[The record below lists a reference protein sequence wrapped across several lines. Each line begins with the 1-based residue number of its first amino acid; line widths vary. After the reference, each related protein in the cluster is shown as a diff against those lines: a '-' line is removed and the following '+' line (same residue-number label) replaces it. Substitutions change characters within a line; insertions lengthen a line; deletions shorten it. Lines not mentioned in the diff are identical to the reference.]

1 MACMATN
8 HERDD
13 KVLNEALRPVNK
25 LDLASRETSPE
36 LSSTHSPVRAVSRG
50 RVRAIYGFMLITHF
64 MLAIDMTSVA
74 VALPVWMPSSTSM
87 LCGR

>member
-1 MACMATN
+1 MASMATN
-8 HERDD
+8 HEKNDE
-13 KVLNEALRPVNK
+13 VLNEALRPVNK
-25 LDLASRETSPE
+25 LDLASRETTLE
-36 LSSTHSPVRAVSRG
+36 RSSTHSPARAVSRG

-74 VALPVWMPSSTSM
+74 VALPVWRPSCTAM